1 MEIKN
6 ETHIIMS
13 EWFMWF
19 FGVGAMSSCILW
31 LVFAQFTMRRIERQ
45 IKEAGISVGFLWDGL
60 GGRIVFY
67 GYAIA
72 LPERLALRIERLIN
86 VNLVRSYANKADW
99 WGSVLFIV
107 TSHLWIGF
115 TFLSMLLGIQ

>member
-72 LPERLALRIERLIN
+72 LPERLALGIERLIN

>member
-1 MEIKN
+1 
-6 ETHIIMS
+6 MS

>member
-1 MEIKN
+1 
-6 ETHIIMS
+6 
-13 EWFMWF
+13 MWF

-72 LPERLALRIERLIN
+72 LPERIALRIERLIN
-86 VNLVRSYANKADW
+86 VPLVRSYANQADW
-99 WGSVLFIV
+99 WRSVLFIG

-115 TFLSMLLGIQ
+115 TLLSMLFGIQ

>member
-1 MEIKN
+1 MN
-6 ETHIIMS
+6 EYVAEPMS
-13 EWFMWF
+13 IWFMWF

-86 VNLVRSYANKADW
+86 VNLVRSYANKAD
-99 WGSVLFIV
+99 
-107 TSHLWIGF
+107 
-115 TFLSMLLGIQ
+115 